1 MSETN
6 IQLFPGVFRSVQ
18 GGTNPDF
25 FLHSAGRVGIGN
37 QAPSTP
43 PAWDANTTFKL
54 NVTGHTHINGNLD
67 VSGSLYGDGSNMTG
81 VALPWVQSAP
91 NVATDI
97 KYEGGNV
104 GIGGAAE
111 SGCLLTVDGGIGVDP
126 FNPGVLCIKQK
137 GDGVFDGITITS
149 SHTSST
155 HIYKTSN
162 GAFNIHNGGG
172 GDIFFENATGNVGI
186 GKTFA
191 DAKLDVNGSIRGAYN
206 SDTTSYFGRTAI
218 GYTGYHNFASFAHI
232 DRSTVGNYALL
243 QSGSGFTYLNC
254 SSGQSIAFRV
264 NNSDKMRL
272 NSSGYLGIG
281 TTSPLA
287 PLHINSF
294 GSDDDSLVRDPA
306 HYAGATTFQ
315 ISFFDYNDGVNGLNY
330 AANIPGPPPGSL
342 ELDRTSMF
350 AIGNIITGNYFI
362 AANGMLQS
370 SDERIKQ
377 SIKDVN
383 DEDALNIIRLLKPKK
398 YKYIDAPYDNEV
410 WGFIAQ
416 EVLSVLP
423 EACRITTNV
432 IPNIY
437 EVCEVELPNIIK
449 FQTFNTSNLESGS
462 MTIEMTIP
470 ESESNVLKADIVEIL
485 DEHRIRIDTDLTEYV
500 FTRENDSTKFIR
512 VYGQKVKDF
521 HTLKKDSIWTVATA
535 ALQEVDRQLQAE
547 KEKVKSLEERL
558 AALEA
563 IVLNQ

>member
-1 MSETN
+1 
-6 IQLFPGVFRSVQ
+6 
-18 GGTNPDF
+18 
-25 FLHSAGRVGIGN
+25 
-37 QAPSTP
+37 
-43 PAWDANTTFKL
+43 
-54 NVTGHTHINGNLD
+54 
-67 VSGSLYGDGSNMTG
+67 
-81 VALPWVQSAP
+81 
-91 NVATDI
+91 
-97 KYEGGNV
+97 
-104 GIGGAAE
+104 
-111 SGCLLTVDGGIGVDP
+111 
-126 FNPGVLCIKQK
+126 
-137 GDGVFDGITITS
+137 
-149 SHTSST
+149 
-155 HIYKTSN
+155 
-162 GAFNIHNGGG
+162 
-172 GDIFFENATGNVGI
+172 
-186 GKTFA
+186 
-191 DAKLDVNGSIRGAYN
+191 
-206 SDTTSYFGRTAI
+206 
-218 GYTGYHNFASFAHI
+218 
-232 DRSTVGNYALL
+232 
-243 QSGSGFTYLNC
+243 
-254 SSGQSIAFRV
+254 
-264 NNSDKMRL
+264 
-272 NSSGYLGIG
+272 
-281 TTSPLA
+281 
-287 PLHINSF
+287 
-294 GSDDDSLVRDPA
+294 
-306 HYAGATTFQ
+306 
-315 ISFFDYNDGVNGLNY
+315 
-330 AANIPGPPPGSL
+330 
-342 ELDRTSMF
+342 MF

-462 MTIEMTIP
+462 MTIEMNIP

>member
-1 MSETN
+1 MAHTNVQLVSGNLTTGETE
-6 IQLFPGVFRSVQ
+6 P
-18 GGTNPDF
+18 TF
-25 FLHSAGRVGIGN
+25 FIDRVNNKVGIKTV
-37 QAPSTP
+37 PDPTDS
-43 PAWDANTTFKL
+43 
-54 NVTGHTHINGNLD
+54 NVFQINGG
-67 VSGSLYGDGSNMTG
+67 VVATQLYGDGSQLTG
-81 VALPWVQSAP
+81 LNDSKW
-91 NVATDI
+91 I
-97 KYEGGNV
+97 
-104 GIGGAAE
+104 E
-111 SGCLLTVDGGIGVDP
+111 SIS
-126 FNPGVLCIKQK
+126 NP
-137 GDGVFDGITITS
+137 D
-149 SHTSST
+149 
-155 HIYKTSN
+155 
-162 GAFNIHNGGG
+162 NIHYSL
-172 GDIFFENATGNVGI
+172 GNVGI
-186 GKTFA
+186 GKDPSA
-191 DAKLDVNGSIRGAYN
+191 LLDVNGSIRGAYN

-218 GYTGYHNFASFAHI
+218 GYAGYDDHASIAHV
-232 DRSTVGNYALL
+232 DRSTAGNYALL
-243 QSGSGFTYLNC
+243 QSSSGFTYLNC
-254 SSGQSIAFRV
+254 TSGQSIAFRV
-264 NNSDKMRL
+264 NNSDKMRM

-281 TTSPLA
+281 TTSPLV
-287 PLHINSF
+287 PLHIASY
-294 GSDDDSLVRDPA
+294 GSGSNFLVRDPNVIFPNNSNDFKLTYFDFTDLNSDLRGSSA
-306 HYAGATTFQ
+306 APTSDGSGGGSLALGATSIFTQ
-315 ISFFDYNDGVNGLNY
+315 GH
-330 AANIPGPPPGSL
+330 
-342 ELDRTSMF
+342 
-350 AIGNIITGNYFI
+350 IITRLFFI
-362 AANGMLQS
+362 ASNGMLQS
-370 SDERIKQ
+370 SDERIKE

-398 YKYIDAPYDNEV
+398 YKYIDYPYDTEV

-462 MTIEMTIP
+462 MTIEMSIP

-512 VYGQKVKDF
+512 VYGQEVKDF

>member
-6 IQLFPGVFRSVQ
+6 VQLFPGVFRSVQ
-18 GGTNPDF
+18 GGANPDF

-67 VSGSLYGDGSNMTG
+67 VSGSVYGDGSNMTG

-104 GIGGAAE
+104 GIGGAA
-111 SGCLLTVDGGIGVDP
+111 S
-126 FNPGVLCIKQK
+126 
-137 GDGVFDGITITS
+137 
-149 SHTSST
+149 
-155 HIYKTSN
+155 
-162 GAFNIHNGGG
+162 
-172 GDIFFENATGNVGI
+172 
-186 GKTFA
+186 A

-232 DRSTVGNYALL
+232 DRSTAGNYALL

-294 GSDDDSLVRDPA
+294 GSSGDSLVRDPT

-342 ELDRTSMF
+342 YLDRTSMF

>member
-6 IQLFPGVFRSVQ
+6 VQLFPGVFRSVQ
-18 GGTNPDF
+18 GGANPDF

-67 VSGSLYGDGSNMTG
+67 VGGSVYGDGSNLTG
-81 VALPWVQSAP
+81 TALPWQQSTP
-91 NVATDI
+91 NLATDI

-104 GIGGAAE
+104 GIGGAAVA
-111 SGCLLTVDGGIGVDP
+111 G
-126 FNPGVLCIKQK
+126 
-137 GDGVFDGITITS
+137 
-149 SHTSST
+149 
-155 HIYKTSN
+155 
-162 GAFNIHNGGG
+162 
-172 GDIFFENATGNVGI
+172 
-186 GKTFA
+186 
-191 DAKLDVNGSIRGAYN
+191 AKLNVNGSIRGAYN
-206 SDTTSYFGRTAI
+206 SDTTSYFGRAAI
-218 GYTGYHNFASFAHI
+218 GYTGHDDHASFSHV
-232 DRSTVGNYALL
+232 DRSTTGNYALL
-243 QSGSGFTYLNC
+243 QSSSGFTYLNC
-254 SSGQSIAFRV
+254 TSGQSIAFRV
-264 NNSDKMRL
+264 NNSDKMRM

-281 TTSPLA
+281 TTSPLT
-287 PLHINSF
+287 PLHIASYGSNSNF
-294 GSDDDSLVRDPA
+294 LVRDPNNNNSTQFKLTYFDFTDLNSDLRGSSA
-306 HYAGATTFQ
+306 LPTYNGTGGGSLSLGATS
-315 ISFFDYNDGVNGLNY
+315 I
-330 AANIPGPPPGSL
+330 
-342 ELDRTSMF
+342 F
-350 AIGNIITGNYFI
+350 AQGHVITRLFFI
-362 AANGMLQS
+362 ASNGMLQS
-370 SDERIKQ
+370 SDERIKE

-398 YKYIDAPYDNEV
+398 YKYIDYPYDNEV

-437 EVCEVELPNIIK
+437 EVCEVELPDIIK

-462 MTIEMTIP
+462 MTIEMKIP
-470 ESESNVLKADIVEIL
+470 ESESNILKADIVEIL

-512 VYGQKVKDF
+512 VYGQEVKDF